1 MKPST
6 NKTTPKVSVL
16 MSVYNG
22 ADFLDES
29 IESILKQTFNDFEF
43 IIIDDGSTDES
54 YEIIQSYANKNR
66 QIVVIQ
72 NKNRIHLTKSLNN
85 GLKIAKGKY
94 IARQDADDISLPE
107 RLQTQ
112 ITYMENNEDI
122 GILGTSVELID
133 VKSKNI
139 RTIKGQSNT
148 NFLKW
153 HLLLSNP
160 LIHSSVMLRSE
171 LITSNGGYDNTFI
184 KSQDYALWSKLSKI
198 SKITQL
204 PNVLVKRRIKYTSF
218 ETEQFNTSVGIMHS
232 NIKTFLQKNIPLH
245 HCKLLRFIKY
255 SPLKNRE
262 EYNIAFT
269 LLLELKNAYL
279 TDKNLDDETIR
290 LIETD
295 VNKIIDKW
303 KKYPT
308 FNYFLPKPI
317 MYMETIFIRWI
328 QGQTQRRTRVGMVF
342 SILKKLIT
350 KSNNNFAN

>member
-160 LIHSSVMLRSE
+160 LIHSSVMLRTE

-218 ETEQFNTSVGIMHS
+218 ETEQ
-232 NIKTFLQKNIPLH
+232 
-245 HCKLLRFIKY
+245 
-255 SPLKNRE
+255 
-262 EYNIAFT
+262 FT